1 MPRLPAQKYLLHVCR
16 STLKHSELSTN
27 LIANYV
33 TTNYQ
38 VGTGTEMFIVHVNQ
52 YCESLSR
59 LLTKQKDS
67 ATIITAYN
75 PFSQPQDPAKN
86 QAANIQ
92 LAQVLKRYANPVIDS
107 INVDPTGI
115 WPAEKSFC
123 VLGLNLHTAKFLGQK
138 FNQNA
143 IVWADSSAIP
153 QLILLR

>member
-1 MPRLPAQKYLLHVCR
+1 ME
-16 STLKHSELSTN
+16 HSDISTN

-33 TTNYQ
+33 ATNYQ
-38 VGTGTEMFIVHVNQ
+38 VGTGADKFILHVNQ
-52 YCESLSR
+52 HCESLSR
-59 LLTKQKDS
+59 LLTVKQKDS

-86 QAANIQ
+86 LAANIK
-92 LAQVLKRYANPVIDS
+92 LAQVLRRYANPAIDS
-107 INVDPTGI
+107 MSIDPAGI

-123 VLGLNLHTAKFLGQK
+123 VLGLNLDTAKFLGQK

-143 IVWADSSAIP
+143 IVWTDSSAIP